1 MVRIASVVEG
11 HGEVEALPVLIRRIC
26 EEQGE
31 YGHEVGKPHRIHR
44 PEMHTPKVLAAVR
57 IQRARVGKNGIVVV
71 LYDADDDEWEAAKKS
86 TQEQLGQERAVIA
99 VAVREYEAWFLAA
112 LESLGESRAIK
123 RGARFDADPEQPR
136 NAKKQLELH
145 MTESYRETLHQPKFS
160 ALMDLDLL
168 RRRSPSY
175 GRFEDDLAAALKLNQ

>member
-57 IQRARVGKNGIVVV
+57 IQRARVGESGIVVV
-71 LYDADDDEWEAAKKS
+71 LYDADDDEWEAARKS
-86 TQEQLGQERAVIA
+86 TQEQLGQERASMPIPSSPA
-99 VAVREYEAWFLAA
+99 T
-112 LESLGESRAIK
+112 
-123 RGARFDADPEQPR
+123 PR
-136 NAKKQLELH
+136 NSSNC
-145 MTESYRETLHQPKFS
+145 T
-160 ALMDLDLL
+160 
-168 RRRSPSY
+168 
-175 GRFEDDLAAALKLNQ
+175 

>member
-71 LYDADDDEWEAAKKS
+71 LYDAEKGHSGAAGAG
-86 TQEQLGQERAVIA
+86 TGRH
-99 VAVREYEAWFLAA
+99 R
-112 LESLGESRAIK
+112 R
-123 RGARFDADPEQPR
+123 RGA
-136 NAKKQLELH
+136 
-145 MTESYRETLHQPKFS
+145 
-160 ALMDLDLL
+160 
-168 RRRSPSY
+168 
-175 GRFEDDLAAALKLNQ
+175 GI